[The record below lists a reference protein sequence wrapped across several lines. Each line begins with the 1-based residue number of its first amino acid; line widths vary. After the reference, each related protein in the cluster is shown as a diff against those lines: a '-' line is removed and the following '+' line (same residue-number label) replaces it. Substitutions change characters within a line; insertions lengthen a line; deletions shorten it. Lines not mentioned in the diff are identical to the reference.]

1 VLRMM
6 QTQMTTLQSKLVAM
20 QQEMG
25 NHLYPF
31 DHAQAEMTLQVYA
44 LPVIPDEHDL
54 GGLVQVTSKM
64 QSRLITI
71 QSRLFARLARAAE
84 KIEEALGMPGL
95 PEPPIPDE
103 D

>member
-1 VLRMM
+1 
-6 QTQMTTLQSKLVAM
+6 
-20 QQEMG
+20 
-25 NHLYPF
+25 
-31 DHAQAEMTLQVYA
+31 
-44 LPVIPDEHDL
+44 
-54 GGLVQVTSKM
+54 
-64 QSRLITI
+64 LITI